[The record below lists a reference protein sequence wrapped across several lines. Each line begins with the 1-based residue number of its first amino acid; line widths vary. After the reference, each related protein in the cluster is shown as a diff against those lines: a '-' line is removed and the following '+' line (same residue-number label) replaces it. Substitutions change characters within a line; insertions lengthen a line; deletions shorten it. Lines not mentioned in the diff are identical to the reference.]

1 VYNSAYRL
9 RFPAFGLRAAPLRAV
24 RSTFVRAAAGRRRA
38 AGGAFDFFPIF
49 FPIRF
54 PILGRGGL
62 PTAFLAAGRGGFGA
76 DFGSFGG
83 ALAAFPASTFSI
95 SAATCA
101 MGAMPSSE
109 RNTPCN

>member
-1 VYNSAYRL
+1 LSA
-9 RFPAFGLRAAPLRAV
+9 
-24 RSTFVRAAAGRRRA
+24 
-38 AGGAFDFFPIF
+38 
-49 FPIRF
+49 
-54 PILGRGGL
+54 
-62 PTAFLAAGRGGFGA
+62 AFLAAARGGFGA

-83 ALAAFPASTFSI
+83 ALAAFPASTLWI